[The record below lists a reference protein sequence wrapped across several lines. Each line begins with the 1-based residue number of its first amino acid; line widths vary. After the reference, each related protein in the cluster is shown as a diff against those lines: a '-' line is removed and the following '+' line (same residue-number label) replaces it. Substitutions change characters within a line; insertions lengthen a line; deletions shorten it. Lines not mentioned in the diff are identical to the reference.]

1 VRAVELVVHVRCPR
15 CRHKSLLSNKDLAD
29 FGLPPE
35 APHSKFCKA
44 IALQK
49 MRKRKCTCKPHREG
63 KACRPPFARLDDST
77 CLLVMECGVCSI
89 YSNKPSAPTTASAPP
104 RSYSKPSAS
113 NPTMSLGTASRR
125 TVRLIASSAPV
136 SSMSGC
142 RPKRAFQPTQRDS
155 RPTAEPEAARLTP
168 AKRALY
174 SSRDERVRCP
184 VILGCPGH
192 LNVERDSH
200 GRV

>member
-1 VRAVELVVHVRCPR
+1 MFNLLEQAICTDDGERAAKVIQQTLGIESDDV
-15 CRHKSLLSNKDLAD
+15 
-29 FGLPPE
+29 
-35 APHSKFCKA
+35 
-44 IALQK
+44 
-49 MRKRKCTCKPHREG
+49 
-63 KACRPPFARLDDST
+63 AR
-77 CLLVMECGVCSI
+77 
-89 YSNKPSAPTTASAPP
+89 
-104 RSYSKPSAS
+104 
-113 NPTMSLGTASRR
+113 TASRR